1 MTLEALFVFS
11 STPCLTAAADQT
23 PLGLEITA
31 PPVKRMRPSRRRLP
45 TRVSLFLTFRPWSS
59 SLPLGTLSHI
69 KWVSAGDGPTP
80 LRGVVWGRPVPPNPR
95 GLSSHSPGLTRPL
108 VTVACELKP
117 NVQYGST
124 DSTVSTDLQRQ
135 QEVCREGT
143 AAP

>member
-1 MTLEALFVFS
+1 VTLEALFVFS

-69 KWVSAGDGPTP
+69 KWVSRQVMDQP
-80 LRGVVWGRPVPPNPR
+80 LERRGVGQARTAKSKRAVVA
-95 GLSSHSPGLTRPL
+95 LTRPH
-108 VTVACELKP
+108 
-117 NVQYGST
+117 ST
-124 DSTVSTDLQRQ
+124 ARDGCVRTEAQCAVRFQRQ
-135 QEVCREGT
+135 NEVCREGT